1 MSIGIGAFAKK
12 VAEDKKMV
20 MYEYGGYNLNDSRY
34 RNAEHLSDG
43 TITILKEC
51 FVEPEIHKKIKRQPF
66 RKKKII
72 IKKIPIPVDYGK
84 LLECGQIVVDNCS
97 ICWRITDNEL
107 KVDVMACRLLNC
119 IFLRYQEDGEVPESV
134 SYNV

>member
-20 MYEYGGYNLNDSRY
+20 MYEYGGYNLNDPRY

-51 FVEPEIHKKIKRQPF
+51 FVEPEIHKKLKRQPF

-72 IKKIPIPVDYGK
+72 IKRFPY
-84 LLECGQIVVDNCS
+84 LLIMGNCWNAARS
-97 ICWRITDNEL
+97 L
-107 KVDVMACRLLNC
+107 
-119 IFLRYQEDGEVPESV
+119 
-134 SYNV
+134 

>member
-20 MYEYGGYNLNDSRY
+20 MYEYGGYNLNDPRY

-51 FVEPEIHKKIKRQPF
+51 FVEPEIHKKLKRQLVLMHLPLKQEK
-66 RKKKII
+66 RKQHHNYYYHLQEKSKN
-72 IKKIPIPVDYGK
+72 
-84 LLECGQIVVDNCS
+84 LL
-97 ICWRITDNEL
+97 R
-107 KVDVMACRLLNC
+107 
-119 IFLRYQEDGEVPESV
+119 
-134 SYNV
+134 